1 MVFTAVDFLLL
12 PTQKMSFETFT
23 LENGIRVIHHELPYG
38 NVAHCGLI
46 INVGSRDEQPEE
58 SGMAHFIEH
67 TIFKGTKKRKA
78 FHILS
83 RLDAVGGEINAY
95 TTKEETCIYASFL
108 SHHYERSIE
117 LIADI
122 TFNSTFPKKEID
134 KEKDVIIDEINSYLD
149 DPSETIFDDFEEQ
162 LFEGHQIGSNI
173 LGEEK
178 LIKKFSVSDIQ
189 KFIEKNYSTEEM
201 VFASVGPIS
210 LNKLRKQVE
219 KHLGHIPSKSS
230 TKKRTAFQGYAPK
243 TIVRKRANFQ
253 EHAIIGNLAY
263 SSQSSKRRGLILLSN
278 LLGGPGLNSR
288 LNLNI
293 REKYGF
299 TYYLES
305 NFTAYSDTGIFN
317 IYFGTDKKHLEK
329 TSSLVLKELRLLRD
343 KKLGVNQLHQAKQQL
358 IGQIGLS
365 QENKASLMLTIGKS
379 IMLYDVVDP
388 IEKVF
393 EKIDEITA
401 EEIQEIANEVF
412 AEDQLTHLTYLSK

>member
-1 MVFTAVDFLLL
+1 
-12 PTQKMSFETFT
+12 MSFKTFV
-23 LENGIRVIHHELPYG
+23 LENGIRVIHQELPYG
-38 NVAHCGLI
+38 DVAHCGLI
-46 INVGSRDEQPEE
+46 INVGSRDELPEE
-58 SGMAHFIEH
+58 RGMAHFIEH
-67 TIFKGTKKRKA
+67 TIFKGTRKRKA

-108 SHHYERSIE
+108 SHHYERAIE
-117 LIADI
+117 LITDI
-122 TFNSTFPKKEID
+122 TFNSTLPKKEID

-162 LFEGHQIGSNI
+162 LFTGHQIGGNI

-178 LIKKFSVSDIQ
+178 LIKKFTVTDIQ
-189 KFIEKNYSTEEM
+189 QFIQKNYSTDEM

-210 LNKLRKQVE
+210 FAKLKQQIE
-219 KHLGHIPSKSS
+219 KHLGKIEQKSAD
-230 TKKRTAFQGYAPK
+230 KKRVEFTGYKPK
-243 TIVRKRANFQ
+243 RIERKRANFQ
-253 EHAIIGNLAY
+253 EHVMLGSLAY
-263 SSQSSKRRGLILLSN
+263 ASQSDKRRGLILLSN

-305 NFTAYSDTGIFN
+305 NYTAYSDTGFFN
-317 IYFGTDKKHLEK
+317 IYFGTDKKHLDK
-329 TSSLVLKELRLLRD
+329 TRSLVLKELRTLRE

-358 IGQIGLS
+358 IGQIALS

-393 EKIDEITA
+393 EKIERITA